1 MSSFNYLKNFLK
13 RIFLLIG
20 LYSLSRFYLLLNNL
34 DSFPNPTLWEFFEGF
49 RFDLSA
55 LLYINIPLLILLLFP
70 TNFRTKKSFQKLTNI
85 LFYAVNIPFIMLNN
99 VDIEYFR
106 FTQKRSTIDF
116 FQLLQLGNDAKNI
129 IPQYLKD
136 YWPITLFTFVQVWL
150 LLKIKHI
157 PTSRLVINVKSIS
170 TSILVLLLAAG
181 IFIIG
186 ARGGLQLKPIKPINA
201 GELSKSKNSSLIL
214 NTPFCTLHSIHT
226 HNLAPIYYFSE
237 EKLAKIYTPF
247 HHYKELDFQKK
258 NIIII
263 IMESLSSEYVGALN
277 QGKGH
282 TPFLDSLMQNSL
294 VFKNAFSSGLKS
306 IEAIPSITAS
316 MPTFMDNPLITSNYA
331 QNNFES
337 LASLLNEEGYK
348 SSFFH
353 GVFNGTMSFDSF
365 CKKVGFQEYYGLEEY
380 FFGRWEKYRKMEDY
394 DGTWGIY
401 DEEFFD
407 YYYDYLKTEQ
417 EPFFST
423 FFSATLHTPLVIP
436 EKYKDIFTKE
446 KKVHQTV
453 AYADFALQTFFNKA
467 KTKNWFN
474 NTIFV
479 ITSDHTYSTHYEEKY
494 KNKIGRYA
502 IPLLIFKGD
511 SSLQDKRENIVQQ
524 IDIMPTILELLGYN
538 KPFFAFGKSMLS
550 EESWAISFLENE
562 YTFITKNGILSNKA
576 EHYKMYSDW
585 EFTQEKEVNK
595 EDLKKLKAIKQ
606 SYNQR
611 MINNKLLYEN

>member
-1 MSSFNYLKNFLK
+1 MSSFNYLKTFFK
-13 RIFLLIG
+13 RILLLIG
-20 LYSLSRFYLLLNNL
+20 LYSLSRLYLFLNNL
-34 DSFPNPTLWEFFEGF
+34 DSFSKPTLWEFLEGL
-49 RFDLSA
+49 RFDFSA
-55 LLYINIPLLILLLFP
+55 LLYINIPLLILLLSP

-170 TSILVLLLAAG
+170 ISVLVFLLAAG

-186 ARGGLQLKPIKPINA
+186 ARGGFQLKPIKPINA
-201 GELSKSKNSSLIL
+201 GELSKSENSSLIL
-214 NTPFCTLHSIHT
+214 NTPFCIFHSIHT
-226 HNLAPIYYFSE
+226 RNLVPIHYFPE
-237 EKLAKIYTPF
+237 EELANIYTPF

-263 IMESLSSEYVGALN
+263 IMESLSREYVGALN

-282 TPFLDSLMQNSL
+282 TPFLDSLIQNSL
-294 VFKNAFSSGLKS
+294 VFKNAFASGLKS
-306 IEAIPSITAS
+306 IEALPSITAS
-316 MPTFMDNPLITSNYA
+316 IPTFMDNPLITSNYA

-337 LASLLNEEGYK
+337 LASLLNGEGYK

-353 GVFNGTMSFDSF
+353 GVFNGTMGFDSY
-365 CKKVGFQEYYGLEEY
+365 CRKVGFQEYYGLEEY
-380 FFGRWEKYRKMEDY
+380 GKMEDY

-401 DEEFFD
+401 DEEFFH
-407 YYYDYLKTEQ
+407 YYYDYLKSEK

-423 FFSATLHTPLVIP
+423 FFSVTLHPPFVVP
-436 EKYKDIFTKE
+436 EKYKDIFIKE

-453 AYADFALQTFFNKA
+453 AYSDFALQTFFNKA
-467 KTKNWFN
+467 KTQDWFN

-479 ITSDHTYSTHYEEKY
+479 ITSDHTCGTHYEEKY

-550 EESWAISFLENE
+550 EESWALSFLQNE

-585 EFTQEKEVNK
+585 EFTQEKEVNE